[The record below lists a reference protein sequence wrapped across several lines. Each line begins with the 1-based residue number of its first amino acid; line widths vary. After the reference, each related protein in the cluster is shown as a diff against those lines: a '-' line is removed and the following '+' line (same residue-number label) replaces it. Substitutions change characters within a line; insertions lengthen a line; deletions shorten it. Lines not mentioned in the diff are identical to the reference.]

1 MNRIL
6 EITIPC
12 HSLCINKKFKMYQ
25 VVNFVV
31 RRKIIEFNNVRK
43 ISLDDVIRG
52 NTASLQGQVII
63 VRIDKSNWAEDGFD
77 LCPIRR

>member
-1 MNRIL
+1 
-6 EITIPC
+6 
-12 HSLCINKKFKMYQ
+12 MYQ

-43 ISLDDVIRG
+43 ISLDDVIG
-52 NTASLQGQVII
+52 GYTASLQGQVII
-63 VRIDKSNWAEDGFD
+63 VRIDKSNGAEDGFD